1 MSSCNQSC
9 ISPGSLPTRSVAIK
23 KTRKQY
29 KSIFWCYAKEIYY
42 QSAKYEV
49 QVKSSCWVTP
59 SSLFKGRDLHTNRV
73 THSARAQTGLY
84 RSFTH
89 PPPRIWCYSSTIPHP
104 PSLRL
109 FVGTHL
115 HLWVERGIVG
125 ANNLLHDHNVATP
138 FRPRVRIPQRYHCP
152 TTSPYHNVTTAPPRS
167 STIPVHLELYWC
179 SRSSVVQTPENTAT
193 PVLTSAS
200 WRTGH
205 L

>member
-1 MSSCNQSC
+1 MSSYNQSC

-59 SSLFKGRDLHTNRV
+59 SSLFKGRGLHMNRV

-89 PPPRIWCYSSTIPHP
+89 PPPQDMMLLKHNTSP

-125 ANNLLHDHNVATP
+125 ANNLLHEHNVATP

-152 TTSPYHNVTTAPPRS
+152 TTFPYHTCS
-167 STIPVHLELYWC
+167 SRALLM
-179 SRSSVVQTPENTAT
+179 
-193 PVLTSAS
+193 
-200 WRTGH
+200 
-205 L
+205 

>member
-1 MSSCNQSC
+1 M
-9 ISPGSLPTRSVAIK
+9 
-23 KTRKQY
+23 
-29 KSIFWCYAKEIYY
+29 
-42 QSAKYEV
+42 

-59 SSLFKGRDLHTNRV
+59 SSLFKGRGLHMNRV

-84 RSFTH
+84 RSITH

-115 HLWVERGIVG
+115 HLWVEGGIVG
-125 ANNLLHDHNVATP
+125 ANNLLHGHNVATP

-152 TTSPYHNVTTAPPRS
+152 TTSPYHNVTTTPPRS
-167 STIPVHLELYWC
+167 PTIPVHLELYWC

-200 WRTGH
+200 WQTGH